1 MAMTSMNI
9 SLTEDLKT
17 FIDAQVAEG
26 AYATSSEYVRALIR
40 REKQIAQARA
50 LIDEGLNSPLG
61 SPIDEAY
68 WERQRERIR
77 QNAVKRSA

>member
-9 SLTEDLKT
+9 SLTEDLKA

-26 AYATSSEYVRALIR
+26 AYATSSEYVRALVR
-40 REKQIAQARA
+40 RERDVARVRA
-50 LIDEGLNSPLG
+50 LIDEGLSSPPG
-61 SPIDEAY
+61 PPVDEAY

-77 QNAVKRSA
+77 QQSAKRSA

>member
-9 SLTEDLKT
+9 SLTEDLKA

-26 AYATSSEYVRALIR
+26 AYATSSEYVRALVR
-40 REKQIAQARA
+40 RERQIAHVNA
-50 LIDEGLNSPLG
+50 LLDEAERSPLG
-61 SPIDEAY
+61 PPVDEAY

-77 QNAVKRSA
+77 QRAAKQSA

>member
-61 SPIDEAY
+61 PPIDEAY

-77 QNAVKRSA
+77 QNAVKRST